1 MTKQQPLISIVTPV
15 YNAEKFLLDTIK
27 TVQDQTYQNWEW
39 LLVDDMS
46 SDSSIEIIKK
56 AQRTDSRI
64 KLVSMPQNGGAA
76 KARNAGI
83 EAAQGQYLAFLD
95 ADDLWVTS
103 KLEKQVNF
111 MQQNDSAFSF
121 TGYEFTDAEGNP
133 NGKKVTVPSTISYR
147 QALKNT
153 TIWTSTVMLDISK
166 LSKKEVSMPDVRRGQ
181 DTATWWK
188 ILKKIDHAHGLSE
201 VLSLYRRTHESLS
214 ANKLTALKR
223 TWNLYR
229 NVEKLGVISSGY
241 NFCWYV
247 WSAVRRRV

>member
-1 MTKQQPLISIVTPV
+1 MTRNQPLVSIVTPV
-15 YNAEKFLLDTIK
+15 YNAERFLTDTIM

-39 LLVDDMS
+39 LLVDDKS
-46 SDSSIEIIKK
+46 SDSSVETIKK
-56 AQRTDSRI
+56 AQKADKRI
-64 KLVSMPQNGGAA
+64 KLVSMAQNGGAA

-83 EAAQGQYLAFLD
+83 EAAQGKYLAFLD
-95 ADDLWVTS
+95 ADDLWS
-103 KLEKQVNF
+103 AAKLERQVSF
-111 MQQNDSAFSF
+111 MQKYDSAFSF
-121 TGYEFTDAEGNP
+121 TGYEFADADGKP
-133 NGKKVTVPSTISYR
+133 NGKKVSVPSTITYR

-166 LSKKEVSMPDVRRGQ
+166 LSKQEVSMPDIRRGQ

-188 ILKKIDHAHGLSE
+188 ILKKIDYAHGLSE
-201 VLSLYRRTHESLS
+201 VLSLYRRTDESLS

-229 NVEKLGVISSGY
+229 NVEKLGIISSSY